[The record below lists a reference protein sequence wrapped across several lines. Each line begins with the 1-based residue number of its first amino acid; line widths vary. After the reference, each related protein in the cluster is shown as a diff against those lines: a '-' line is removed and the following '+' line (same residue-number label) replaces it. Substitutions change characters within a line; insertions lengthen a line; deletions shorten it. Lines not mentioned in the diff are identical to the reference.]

1 MEFLQTIVELP
12 GPINLAILSG
22 VTLLLGLLLAQLYK
36 LPVLGWLAGLLGQ
49 YKDEIAVAVSGAIV
63 VWLNGLLAQ
72 IPANLEGVAFAA
84 LQLVIAILA
93 ALGLLAQYRKARMVR
108 ALRS

>member
-1 MEFLQTIVELP
+1 MELLQTIVELP

-22 VTLLLGLLLAQLYK
+22 VTLLLGLLVREIAK
-36 LPVLGWLAGLLGQ
+36 LSSAVAAFLGQ
-49 YKDEIAVAVSGAIV
+49 YIDEVAIAVAGGIV

-84 LQLVIAILA
+84 LQLVVAILA
-93 ALGLLAQYRKARMVR
+93 ALGLLAQYRKAR
-108 ALRS
+108 AFRSRGGA

>member
-22 VTLLLGLLLAQLYK
+22 VTLLLGLLVREIAK
-36 LPVLGWLAGLLGQ
+36 LSPGVAAFLGQ
-49 YKDEIAVAVSGAIV
+49 YVDEVAMAVSGALV
-63 VWLNGLLAQ
+63 VWLNSFLAQ